1 MPKMKTHKGILT
13 RVKLTA
19 KGKIR
24 HRHPNAGHLLSG
36 KSGDRRRRL
45 RKPGIMTGAIA
56 KQIKTAMA
64 SY

>member
-1 MPKMKTHKGILT
+1 MPKMKTHKGILR
-13 RVKLTA
+13 RVKLTG

-45 RKPGIMTGAIA
+45 RKPGVMTGAIA
-56 KQIKTAMA
+56 KQMKAAMG
-64 SY
+64 SH